1 MAATNIALK
10 DTNIQEE
17 QNKRE
22 FILWIVD
29 FVLSLFFEQQGL
41 ANAIVDNIL
50 SLLALIKPS
59 T

>member
-10 DTNIQEE
+10 DINIQEE

-50 SLLALIKPS
+50 SLLELIKPS

>member
-50 SLLALIKPS
+50 SLLDLIKPS

>member
-41 ANAIVDNIL
+41 ANAIVGNL
-50 SLLALIKPS
+50 FSLFGLIKGRR
-59 T
+59 

>member
-17 QNKRE
+17 QNKKE

-50 SLLALIKPS
+50 SLLELIKPS